1 MAITKMYDSIFLP
14 PYIRWLAIKSSIAGQ
29 DIDRSVAAAKRASAI
44 AAFCK
49 LLSMIY
55 IFIARTPH
63 EVSSKP
69 LYVSNDNNG
78 DQHILAL
85 AAPSITGN
93 L

>member
-29 DIDRSVAAAKRASAI
+29 DIDRSVAA
-44 AAFCK
+44 FCK

-55 IFIARTPH
+55 IFIVHTPH

-78 DQHILAL
+78 DQHILA
-85 AAPSITGN
+85 
-93 L
+93 